1 MENMLAPVEVD
12 TATASPM
19 TEFRGRVDEAQG
31 RDPPDPE
38 SFHQLGLEAERA
50 GDATLALELL
60 SRAAEIDSNSAAYFV
75 SIARLL
81 AAQTMFNQAALA
93 YLRALELATPDPLV
107 LLELASVLR
116 SLNRE
121 EDALAVLRK
130 RDELRQL

>member
-19 TEFRGRVDEAQG
+19 TEFQGRVDEAQG

-38 SFHQLGLEAERA
+38 RFHQLGLEAERA